1 MTPRESLRKCPSVL
15 ISGSL
20 LPGLC
25 DTSRRSTNTATT
37 TTNDTV
43 VIQTMMRRNRGPR
56 DKSEHWKVPAPEGA
70 GTQGQLRW
78 RWVPPVW
85 GDPGAPRARGSS
97 PYGDATS
104 TKPCIPEFTRPPP
117 SWALPS
123 AAGPNPPSPE
133 TALGLEGLP
142 RSPKASR
149 NLPRKAYACLPPEKS
164 VKQPCRI
171 VAVQVDSRVV
181 PYNGCC

>member
-20 LPGLC
+20 LRGVC
-25 DTSRRSTNTATT
+25 DTSRRSHNAEPATTNTILM
-37 TTNDTV
+37 
-43 VIQTMMRRNRGPR
+43 IQTIMRRNRCPG
-56 DKSEHWKVPAPEGA
+56 DKCEHWKVPAPEGA
-70 GTQGQLRW
+70 RTQGQLRW
-78 RWVPPVW
+78 RWVPPVR

-133 TALGLEGLP
+133 TALGFEGLS
-142 RSPKASR
+142 RSPK
-149 NLPRKAYACLPPEKS
+149 PQGTFH
-164 VKQPCRI
+164 VKHTPVFRLGE
-171 VAVQVDSRVV
+171 A
-181 PYNGCC
+181 